1 MADTPGSSSTSGSLS
16 SALSKVNRRTLLK
29 GSAALAAIGAGAAAL
44 GTRNYWLGCGDRV
57 SRSLGKKVIV
67 IGVDGMDPRLC
78 ESMIKTG
85 LLPNLEKLRAR
96 GGFRRLGTSTPPQSP
111 VAWANFINGAGPGS
125 HGIFDFIHRHPHEQ
139 CTPFY
144 AAAETVPGEGFWR
157 VGDHKIQLDFWPFNH
172 KPPATLLRRQGTPFW
187 DYLDAAGIPSTF
199 YDLPSNYPASTSH
212 YGHHRCIS
220 GMGTPDMLGT
230 YGTYQYFAEDAPTDP
245 TDEAGGKRSRLTF
258 DDETAKAHIVGP
270 DDGLLVKP
278 TSMTIPFL
286 VHRDRNADAAVIEI
300 QDRRLF
306 LKRGQWS
313 RWTELDFKLSNPF
326 LLPAALVPG
335 SRLSGICRFYLQ
347 EVAPV
352 FRLYVTPLNMNP
364 ADPPAGLR
372 ISEPEAFIKDVAAR
386 LGPFYTTGFQED
398 HKARSNGIFSD
409 DEFARQASIVL
420 DERLALFEYA
430 INNYD
435 DGLLFFYFSSSD
447 LQSHI
452 FWWDSDDKHPI
463 RSDPE
468 ARVRYEHVKR
478 LYQKLDTVIGDL
490 IDRYGHTATIIVM
503 SDHGFANFGR
513 QFNLN
518 SWLRD
523 LGYLGPRECSSIMRD
538 VDWSTTTAYGLGING
553 LYLNMKG
560 RERDGIV
567 EPGDQR
573 EALLVELK
581 ERLEAVTDFSGQ
593 RVIRGVYRSDQIYSG
608 NATALAP
615 DLIVGYARNYRAS
628 WATCLGDLT
637 EDVLLDNDSAWSADH
652 CADALEVPG
661 VLFCNRSIGADAPSL
676 VDIAPSI
683 LAEFGLPTPAQMVGK
698 NVLST

>member
-1 MADTPGSSSTSGSLS
+1 MTDLS
-16 SALSKVNRRTLLK
+16 IPKVNRRTLLQ
-29 GSAALAAIGAGAAAL
+29 GSAALAAGAAGL
-44 GTRNYWLGCGDRV
+44 GVGNYWLGRGGHV

-67 IGVDGMDPRLC
+67 IGVDGMDPRLA
-78 ESMIKTG
+78 ESMMKAG
-85 LLPNLEKLRAR
+85 LLPNLEKLRAG
-96 GGFRRLGTSTPPQSP
+96 GGFSSLGTSTPPQSP

-125 HGIFDFIHRHPHEQ
+125 HGIFDFIHRHPQQQ
-139 CTPFY
+139 CVPFY
-144 AAAETVPGEGFWR
+144 SAAETVPGEGAWE
-157 VGDHKIQLDFWPFNH
+157 VGDHRLQLDFWPFNH

-212 YGHHRCIS
+212 YGHHRCIC

-230 YGTYQYFAEDAPTDP
+230 YGTYQYFAEDAPP
-245 TDEAGGKRSRLTF
+245 EPLDEGGGRRSTLTF
-258 DDETAKAHIVGP
+258 EAETAKARIVGP
-270 DDGLLVKP
+270 ENSLLKKQAP
-278 TSMTIPFL
+278 ITIEVL
-286 VHRDRNADAAVIEI
+286 IHRDREANAAVLDF
-300 QDRRLF
+300 QGQRVV
-306 LKRGQWS
+306 LKPGQWS
-313 RWTELDFKLSNPF
+313 RWTKLDFE
-326 LLPAALVPG
+326 LLPFKKI
-335 SRLSGICRFYLQ
+335 SGICRFFLQ
-347 EVAPV
+347 EATPN
-352 FRLYVTPLNMNP
+352 FRLYVTPINMDPSDP
-364 ADPPAGLR
+364 AQKM
-372 ISEPEAFIKDVAAR
+372 SEPNSFVQDVAKK

-409 DEFARQASIVL
+409 DEFARQAGMVL
-420 DERLALFEYA
+420 DERLALFDYA

-452 FWWDSDDKHPI
+452 FWWDSDEKHPI
-463 RSDPE
+463 RSESE
-468 ARVRYEHVKR
+468 AKAQFGHVRR
-478 LYQKLDTVIGDL
+478 LYQKLDAVIGDL
-490 IDRYGHTATIIVM
+490 LDRYGAKATIIVM

-523 LGYLGPRECSSIMRD
+523 LGYLGPRECSSIMHD
-538 VDWSTTTAYGLGING
+538 IDWSSTTAYGLGING

-567 EPGDQR
+567 EPGEER
-573 EALLVELK
+573 EALLRELK
-581 ERLEAVTDFSGQ
+581 ERLESITDFSGE
-593 RVIRGVYRSDQIYSG
+593 RVIRGVYRSDQIYTG

-615 DLIVGYARNYRAS
+615 DLIVGYARGYRAS

-637 EDVLLDNDSAWSADH
+637 EEVLLDNDSAWSADH

-661 VLFCNRSIGADAPSL
+661 VIFCNRKVGGRSPTL

-683 LAEFGLPTPAQMVGK
+683 LAEFGLPTPHEMVGK
-698 NVLST
+698 NVFSS